1 MSRPAGRHLSQR
13 GASPWIAM
21 LSRGGRPFCAGSL
34 LGKPI
39 LGEMLQE
46 VKTRLGIS
54 CLWLGRIARCWEPPA
69 HCCLGTPRLR
79 CGAFELHH
87 PA

>member
-54 CLWLGRIARCWEPPA
+54 RLWLGRIVGCWEPPA
-69 HCCLGTPRLR
+69 CHCPGTPRLR

>member
-1 MSRPAGRHLSQR
+1 MSQPKGRHLSQR

-21 LSRGGRPFCAGSL
+21 LARGGRPFCAGSL

-46 VKTRLGIS
+46 IKNQAGNILPVVREDRKMLGAS
-54 CLWLGRIARCWEPPA
+54 SPLLPRGSQAQMWCL
-69 HCCLGTPRLR
+69 
-79 CGAFELHH
+79 
-87 PA
+87 

>member
-21 LSRGGRPFCAGSL
+21 LTRGGRPFCAGSL

-46 VKTRLGIS
+46 VKNQAGNILPVVREDRKMLGAS
-54 CLWLGRIARCWEPPA
+54 SPPLPGDSQAQMWCL
-69 HCCLGTPRLR
+69 
-79 CGAFELHH
+79 
-87 PA
+87 